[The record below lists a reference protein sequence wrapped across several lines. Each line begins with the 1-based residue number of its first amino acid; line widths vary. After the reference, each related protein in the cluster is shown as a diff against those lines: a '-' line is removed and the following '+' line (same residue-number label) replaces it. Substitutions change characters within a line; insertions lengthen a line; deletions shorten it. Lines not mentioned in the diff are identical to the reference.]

1 MDSNTAALAS
11 RAGSGPENPI
21 SLCVALVAAATSS
34 VAPAHGECH
43 APPFQLLTDIAWLAG
58 HYCPPCDAAGVAPNR
73 KVQQMKNT
81 TRGRQRARAIQLVT
95 AITVGAAAMA
105 TVPAHARVD
114 ESAPRSI
121 TVNVQDLDLSSPR
134 GQDVLRRRIRWA
146 ADIVCGS
153 PDTRDL
159 RMVGEYRSCVNDAA
173 NEALAQLEFPR
184 G

>member
-1 MDSNTAALAS
+1 
-11 RAGSGPENPI
+11 
-21 SLCVALVAAATSS
+21 
-34 VAPAHGECH
+34 
-43 APPFQLLTDIAWLAG
+43 
-58 HYCPPCDAAGVAPNR
+58 
-73 KVQQMKNT
+73 MKNT
-81 TRGRQRARAIQLVT
+81 TQRRQPARAIKLVMAFAVGT
-95 AITVGAAAMA
+95 AAVA